1 VEEKMS
7 EDLQVEEYEAPE
19 LRELGSVAELTQEPG
34 DTGSVVDDSATSD
47 ARLKEDVA
55 TLAGALAR
63 LQRIDLP

>member
-1 VEEKMS
+1 MS
-7 EDLQVEEYEAPE
+7 EDVQVEEYEAPE
-19 LRELGSVAELTQEPG
+19 LRELGTVAELTQEPG
-34 DTGSVVDDSATSD
+34 DTGSVGDNPTSD